1 MPRRAL
7 VGSGQLTIP
16 LPPSMVQARPVPRAL
31 PVTGRTGG
39 LRRLPAARP
48 AAGAGRSRR
57 LLLEV
62 ERVRSARGEGYRFT
76 SPQRMRGWAAVAYT
90 PQELAAALRQAQTEA
105 DIAGYARW
113 RGSSYDEPDA
123 IAAGQDRTPPPR
135 APLSAADRRA
145 QAERPRSQL
154 PDGAA
159 WGVNRK
165 LLRPDV
171 ADPAEWT
178 VLPDGRLQS
187 PPRVG
192 RKPLIYGRDTTMG
205 RRILDRRREAGL
217 PVVA

>member
-7 VGSGQLTIP
+7 VGSGQLSIP
-16 LPPSMVQARPVPRAL
+16 LPPSMVRTVPAGARRAAPQPPQRAAARPVRS
-31 PVTGRTGG
+31 PVTQGGRT
-39 LRRLPAARP
+39 
-48 AAGAGRSRR
+48 RR

-62 ERVRSARGEGYRFT
+62 ERVRSARGEGLRLR
-76 SPQRMRGWAAVAYT
+76 SPRMVGWAAVAYT
-90 PQELAAALRQAQTEA
+90 PQELAAAVRQAQTEA
-105 DIAGYARW
+105 DIAAYARW

-135 APLSAADRRA
+135 AGSGRLRRA
-145 QAERPRSQL
+145 AQDRPVSQL

-187 PPRVG
+187 PPRAG